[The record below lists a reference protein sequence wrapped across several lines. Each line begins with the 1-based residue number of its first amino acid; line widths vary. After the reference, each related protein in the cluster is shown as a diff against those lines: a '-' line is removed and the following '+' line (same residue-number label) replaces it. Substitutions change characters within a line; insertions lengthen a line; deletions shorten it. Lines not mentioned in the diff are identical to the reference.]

1 MVNSVTYFALIF
13 KLVETQAGGGGGG
26 EGGAGILRYYHIYIR
41 RRQFWEDIFG
51 WSLERTNLGVISLH
65 FRGVFFLKMY
75 LLFFFGG
82 GGHKISN
89 IYLGTP
95 DIPDIFIG

>member
-13 KLVETQAGGGGGG
+13 KLVETPAGGGGGG
-26 EGGAGILRYYHIYIR
+26 
-41 RRQFWEDIFG
+41 
-51 WSLERTNLGVISLH
+51 
-65 FRGVFFLKMY
+65 GVFGFFL
-75 LLFFFGG
+75 

>member
-1 MVNSVTYFALIF
+1 MAWTIWDL
-13 KLVETQAGGGGGG
+13 GGGGGD
-26 EGGAGILRYYHIYIR
+26 RKMN
-41 RRQFWEDIFG
+41 IFG
-51 WSLERTNLGVISLH
+51 TMKKLWMSLDRTNLGAH
-65 FRGVFFLKMY
+65 FYTFYGFFLKARYRMGI
-75 LLFFFGG
+75 L